1 MTCPECD
8 GGTVHEKRDMPYSY
22 KGNVT
27 VITGVEGDYCVDC
40 DEVVLDLVE
49 SRRVSAAMLAFNK
62 RVNAGIV
69 PPEYITAVRKKL
81 GVNRREAGE
90 IFGGG
95 PNAFSR
101 YETGKTNPSIPLVM
115 MLKLL
120 DRHPDLWDEVR
131 GAQTI
136 ENTGALKDTRPPD
149 PPVEA
154 EVEVPRVR
162 YA

>member
-1 MTCPECD
+1 MSCLECE
-8 GGTVHEKRDMPYSY
+8 GSTVHEKRNMPYSY
-22 KGNVT
+22 KGDNTLIVA
-27 VITGVEGDYCVDC
+27 VEGDYCVDC
-40 DEVVLDLVE
+40 GEVVLDLAE
-49 SRRVSAAMLAFNK
+49 SRRVSAAMLEFNK

-69 PPEYITAVRKKL
+69 PPEYITAVRSKL

-101 YETGKTNPSIPLVM
+101 YESGKTNPSIPLVM

-120 DRHPDLWDEVR
+120 DKHPDLWDEVKNAKAGDDVEELKNI
-131 GAQTI
+131 GAI
-136 ENTGALKDTRPPD
+136 ES
-149 PPVEA
+149 PVA
-154 EVEVPRVR
+154 EMPAKYR

>member
-1 MTCPECD
+1 MNCPECD
-8 GGTVHEKRDMPYSY
+8 AGMVHDKRDMQYAY
-22 KGNVT
+22 KGDLT
-27 VITGVEGDYCVDC
+27 VITSVEGDYCLDC
-40 DEVVLDLVE
+40 DEVVLDLAE

-62 RVNAGIV
+62 HVNAGIV

-81 GVNRREAGE
+81 QINRREAGE

-101 YETGKTNPSIPLVM
+101 YESGKTNPSIPLVM
-115 MLKLL
+115 LLKLL
-120 DRHPDLWDEVR
+120 DRHPYLWDEVKN
-131 GAQTI
+131 AKVSDDT
-136 ENTGALKDTRPPD
+136 EALKDTRAPE

-154 EVEVPRVR
+154 EFQMQQVG